1 MNFTKADY
9 AKEFVSKEDYK
20 FTVELDYVLTEDEKD
35 ALYKAFR
42 KHFGALF
49 FMGFRKDSIDIG
61 YTVAVRTDEEMF
73 NMVCEIVGTTTAK
86 CAVYTKG
93 MEAKEKYRF
102 TVEFDKDLTDVD
114 KYELYDEFRKELGS
128 SVKFSFRKDSFDV
141 YLRAGLATKVE
152 LFNLISNILD
162 VRFNFNV

>member
-61 YTVAVRTDEEMF
+61 YTVSVRTDEEMF
-73 NMVCEIVGTTTAK
+73 NVVCEIVSTITAK
-86 CAVYTKG
+86 
-93 MEAKEKYRF
+93 
-102 TVEFDKDLTDVD
+102 
-114 KYELYDEFRKELGS
+114 
-128 SVKFSFRKDSFDV
+128 
-141 YLRAGLATKVE
+141 RA
-152 LFNLISNILD
+152 I
-162 VRFNFNV
+162 